1 MHGAV
6 GAELRRQQV
15 HLRRADEPGHE
26 LVDRIGEQLLRR
38 RALLQDATI
47 EHRDPVAHRHRLHLV
62 VGDVDRRHAEASLE
76 GGDLGAGLHAQ
87 LGVEVRQRL
96 VHQEHLRLAHDRP
109 THRHPLA
116 LPARQLGRLAIEVLL
131 EVEDAGRLAH
141 PPGPLFLRHPL
152 HLEVEADVLGDRHVR
167 VQGVGLEH
175 HRDVAVLRRQRG
187 DVAIADVDRP
197 LVDRLEPG
205 QHPQRRR
212 LAASRRADE
221 HEELAV
227 GDGQVEVVDGG
238 VLEPAVRARRAG
250 ERHLG
255 HRRDM

>member
-1 MHGAV
+1 M
-6 GAELRRQQV
+6 
-15 HLRRADEPGHE
+15 
-26 LVDRIGEQLLRR
+26 
-38 RALLQDATI
+38 
-47 EHRDPVAHRHRLHLV
+47 
-62 VGDVDRRHAEASLE
+62 E

-131 EVEDAGRLAH
+131 EVEDAGRLADPLAPA
-141 PPGPLFLRHPL
+141 PPSAPAY
-152 HLEVEADVLGDRHVR
+152 LEVEADVLGDRHVR
-167 VQGVGLEH
+167 VQRVGLED

-187 DVAIADVDRP
+187 DVAIADVDRA

-212 LAASRRADE
+212 LAASRWADE

-227 GDGQVEVVDGG
+227 GDGQVEWSSAGWSSPLYVRVAPANVTLAIRRQDVTADLVLSVAMASQRPDCDGQDG
-238 VLEPAVRARRAG
+238 RTDDLRGP
-250 ERHLG
+250 
-255 HRRDM
+255 